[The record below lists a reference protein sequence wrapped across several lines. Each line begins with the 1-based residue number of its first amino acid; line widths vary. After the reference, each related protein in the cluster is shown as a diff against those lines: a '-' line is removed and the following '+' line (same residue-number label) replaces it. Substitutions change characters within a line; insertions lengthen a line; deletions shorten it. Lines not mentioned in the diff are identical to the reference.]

1 MAQLQ
6 TRILYYLYQLPTLYI
21 VAVHCNV
28 RSEVLAGVLKKIQ
41 VFWYVN
47 PCQFAMVT
55 DVSKEILASIFT

>member
-6 TRILYYLYQLPTLYI
+6 TRILYHLYQLPTMYI

-28 RSEVLAGVLKKIQ
+28 RSEVLTWVLKKIQ
-41 VFWYVN
+41 VFWNVK

-55 DVSKEILASIFT
+55 DVSNEILTSIFT